1 MSTVAPPRQGSLAP
15 PGQRSKKAV
24 DDQRAERRRAW
35 RRRLPLLPALTYLIL
50 TTQIPFL
57 TAIIISFTNWHAL
70 YPDRGGFAG
79 FDNYVEVFSNPTL
92 RSSVTVTVI
101 LTVTV
106 VLVSLILGLAIALL
120 LNREFFGRG
129 AVRTMMITPFLI
141 VPIAAALL
149 WKHAILNPTYGLLNG
164 TITWIWSLFGSTNP
178 PQVAWVT
185 EMPLIAIEASL
196 IWQWTPFMM
205 LILLAGLQS
214 LPSDA
219 IEAAKLDGAG
229 PVAIFRYIT
238 LPHLRR
244 YIELSVV
251 LGSVY
256 IVQNFDHVFTMTAGA
271 LGTANLPYAVYQT
284 FFQQQNYGLAAAL
297 GVVVVAGTLIFATF
311 ALRLVSSLQQ
321 EKP

>member
-1 MSTVAPPRQGSLAP
+1 MSTLAP
-15 PGQRSKKAV
+15 PSQGSRTAAAEQS
-24 DDQRAERRRAW
+24 AERRRAW
-35 RRRLPLLPALTYLIL
+35 RRRLPLLPGLVYLIL

-57 TAIIISFTNWHAL
+57 AAIVISFMNWHAL
-70 YPDRGGFAG
+70 YPERRGFAG
-79 FDNYVEVFSNPTL
+79 FGNYVQVFTNPVL
-92 RSSVTVTVI
+92 RSTVVVTVI

-106 VLVSLILGLAIALL
+106 VLVSLVLGLGIALL
-120 LNREFFGRG
+120 LNRKFFGRG
-129 AVRTMMITPFLI
+129 AVRTMMIIPFLI
-141 VPIAAALL
+141 VPIAAALV

-164 TITWIWSLFGSTNP
+164 TITWIWSLFGSSNP

-185 EMPLIAIEASL
+185 EMPLVAIEASL

-214 LPSDA
+214 MPSDA
-219 IEAAKLDGAG
+219 IEAARIDGAG

-244 YIELSVV
+244 YIELGIV
-251 LGSVY
+251 LGGVY

-284 FFQQQNYGLAAAL
+284 FFQRQDYGLAAAM
-297 GVVVVAGTLIFATF
+297 GVVVVAGTLILATF
-311 ALRLVSSLQQ
+311 GLRLVSSLQQ
-321 EKP
+321 EGSS